1 MKKVLFLILT
11 VIIIACSSD
20 DIEVI
25 NYDNIISDNEEIDS
39 AVSVSKE
46 GYLVFDSPQS
56 LKIYMENISC
66 GQPSERATRCIKTSG
81 FISIAELDEQI
92 TQAKTRLDSLE
103 DIDDLSDVE
112 EMTEDEYNIMK
123 AENLLFDDVLTH
135 LVDTTLRICVEGRLY
150 KITEQGTFSVD
161 TCKADLLKISIEEF
175 DPEIKQSMQT
185 GQSISLNND
194 VIFTNSFSE
203 TNINS
208 SEFQLIEKPV
218 DDNTTKPEST
228 ESYTDNSFHTSYNV
242 NTYEWKNHSVVQKLL
257 DWLRGKDVSREN
269 KFNKNR
275 RVQVSVFDVNYAFY
289 ASAGIKV
296 KMQKRKKF
304 LGIPYWKLEK
314 AEKIVIG
321 FNALDGIMKYNNP
334 RSYSS
339 INPTMG
345 TQWNAFTGALNGIQS
360 KFFYGMYNDLAFI
373 KDWTNEIICLI
384 PEILPGDNNWK
395 DKIGNEL
402 YKAPANAVYAKLKSL
417 ENKYIYSPIKRCI
430 MPTDPKMAYLVW
442 GNSSTEFNKEHPYIT
457 GVREYSNC
465 KSKSVIF
472 DRSFGFSIINH
483 GVSGF
488 LPSEFDIKKLDVFG
502 AAYYD
507 NQWKGIRF
515 TNAN

>member
-218 DDNTTKPEST
+218 NDNTTKPEST

-242 NTYEWKNHSVVQKLL
+242 NTYEWKNHSVVQKFL
-257 DWLRGKDVSREN
+257 DWLRGKDVSKEN